1 MEQRC
6 HELILSNDGSLVLL
20 CNDSLWR
27 CTRCRSKCFRGKM
40 TLFVIEL
47 IDRNLF
53 LVILLCSWRTIPRR
67 QIIMHAPRT
76 EAQIRIQKRTHICTH
91 THTHTHTHTRIHT
104 RTNTHARTH
113 AHTCINDREYCLL
126 VNNATHLEERTHNYV
141 CYIMSRTPCGNKMQH
156 VSDTY
161 IRRSWA
167 YHELSTWVVI
177 HSASPT
183 DEDKGL
189 ISLALAY
196 SKVRAGGSMATD
208 SMISAQFISLTPV
221 SVSIGMNVIIR

>member
-1 MEQRC
+1 
-6 HELILSNDGSLVLL
+6 
-20 CNDSLWR
+20 
-27 CTRCRSKCFRGKM
+27 M

-76 EAQIRIQKRTHICTH
+76 EAQIRIKNAHTHAHTHIR
-91 THTHTHTHTRIHT
+91 THTRTHAYT

-141 CYIMSRTPCGNKMQH
+141 CYIMSRIPCGNQMQH

-161 IRRSWA
+161 IIRSWA

-196 SKVRAGGSMATD
+196 FKVRAGGSMATD

-221 SVSIGMNVIIR
+221 SVSIRMNVIIR